1 MAEMMSCQSN
11 GKSTLDLDHSSSAA
25 AGGHKN
31 YPPAPVT
38 VPTPLPSVALAS
50 GWMYV
55 NQRGQ
60 MCGPYIQQQLYE
72 GLSSGFLPD
81 DLPVYPLLN
90 GKIAHSVP
98 LNYFKRFPDHV
109 ATGFA
114 YLNLTGMSN
123 ASVYQSATNFHVNH
137 HNASQVLWKKKKS
150 D

>member
-1 MAEMMSCQSN
+1 MHFFFPITFCFSGIHGVSRCKKTGSLYLCCDFENEQVGDVDEMMICQSN

-38 VPTPLPSVALAS
+38 VPPPLPSVALAS

-72 GLSSGFLPD
+72 GLSSGFSQTCSPELPM
-81 DLPVYPLLN
+81 LGEPPRLRSTVSEKQRFVPVLIP
-90 GKIAHSVP
+90 
-98 LNYFKRFPDHV
+98 
-109 ATGFA
+109 
-114 YLNLTGMSN
+114 
-123 ASVYQSATNFHVNH
+123 
-137 HNASQVLWKKKKS
+137 
-150 D
+150 